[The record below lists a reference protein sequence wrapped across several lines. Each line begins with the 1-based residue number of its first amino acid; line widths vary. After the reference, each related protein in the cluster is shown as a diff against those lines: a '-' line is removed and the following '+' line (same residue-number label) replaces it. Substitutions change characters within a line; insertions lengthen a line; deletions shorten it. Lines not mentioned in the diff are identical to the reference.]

1 MSPETLAKS
10 GTESAHQIALFA
22 WTSMAMNCG
31 YPAADNMEAYT
42 KKAVLDSIRQSPPG
56 TPTHPC
62 LKWFHAIPN
71 GGARGDTKE
80 SAMIRGSQLK
90 AEGVKPGVSDT
101 LLPVFVYNT
110 NQTWYCGLY
119 LEMKKPIVGK
129 ESPEQS
135 EFGAF
140 VQSQGY
146 CYKVAWGWVEA
157 KELIKAYLAGSL

>member
-1 MSPETLAKS
+1 MSPETLAKC
-10 GTESAHQIALFA
+10 GTEQAHQIALFA
-22 WTSMAMNCG
+22 WIAMAMNCG

-56 TPTHPC
+56 IPVYPN

-90 AEGVKPGVSDT
+90 AEGVKSGVSDT
-101 LLPVFVYNT
+101 MLPVFVRRPDCGGYS
-110 NQTWYCGLY
+110 GLY